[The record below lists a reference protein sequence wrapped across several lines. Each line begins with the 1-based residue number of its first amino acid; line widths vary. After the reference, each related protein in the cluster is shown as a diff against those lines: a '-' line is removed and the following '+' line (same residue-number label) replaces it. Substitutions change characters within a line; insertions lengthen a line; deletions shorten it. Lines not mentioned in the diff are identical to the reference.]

1 MCHTGAVVQAAFARR
16 GLLTGMTWLLTYG
29 IPLYAVLGCLLLVSV
44 TTLLPSTPTHVALGV
59 EHALVESGSKRA
71 LKVAPVLP
79 DLASAGNDSRS
90 VSDIAKLAIDASKE
104 RIDAMKETYD
114 RLFALIAA
122 LGALLAFLGFK
133 GFECFA
139 LARAKAETTVEMA
152 EAAIQGAAA
161 ARERAEDAIVE
172 LNRFLTQDYPR
183 NTTAEINVAHGLI
196 MREIAEVYE
205 AVAGRMSL
213 HGKSDTFPERRQ
225 CLRDSLAYLDRA
237 LASVSSLDTKVR
249 CRALGTVGN
258 VKKRLGDPVGALEA
272 ATETVRLAP
281 HDPWAHY
288 NHACYA
294 SLVAAWEVGMS
305 GDSESEQIG
314 GYAEDALSSLR
325 TSIAHCEPFRD
336 RASKD
341 ADFEWLRTHLLY
353 GRRFADLVGG
363 VAGSHHESP

>member
-1 MCHTGAVVQAAFARR
+1 MYRAGAAVRPPFARR
-16 GLLTGMTWLLTYG
+16 GLLTGMAWLLTYG

-44 TTLLPSTPTHVALGV
+44 TALLPSTPSDAALAV
-59 EHALVESGSKRA
+59 DHAPANSESKRA
-71 LKVAPVLP
+71 YKMAPVLL
-79 DLASAGNDSRS
+79 DSASAGNDQKSI
-90 VSDIAKLAIDASKE
+90 SDIAKLAIDASKE

-133 GFECFA
+133 GFESFA

-161 ARERAEDAIVE
+161 ARERAEDAIAE
-172 LNRFLTQDYPR
+172 LHRFLTQDYPR

-205 AVAGRMSL
+205 AVGGRMSL
-213 HGKSDTFPERRQ
+213 HGRPDTFPERRQ

-237 LASVSSLDTKVR
+237 LTGVSGLDTKVR

-272 ATETVRLAP
+272 AIETIRLAP
-281 HDPWAHY
+281 NDPWAHY

-294 SLVAAWEVGMS
+294 CLVAAWEVAIS
-305 GDSESEQIG
+305 GDGGGEQIG
-314 GYAEDALSSLR
+314 RFAEEALSSLS

-341 ADFEWLRTHLLY
+341 ADFEWLRSHFLY
-353 GRRFADLVGG
+353 GRRFAALVGG
-363 VAGSHHESP
+363 TTNSHHEST